1 MDKRM
6 FFLQPKGLYFC
17 AANLI
22 LDLGRISFYPVYSIQ
37 ILESCAGEM
46 PEWSIGAV
54 SKTVDPLAGPRVRIP
69 VSPQTNSKT
78 R

>member
-17 AANLI
+17 ALNLSLDHGFLI
-22 LDLGRISFYPVYSIQ
+22 LGH
-37 ILESCAGEM
+37 GEM

-69 VSPQTNSKT
+69 VSPQNGNAASQ
-78 R
+78 RHFHF